1 MNYIGKD
8 GYLMDVLLS
17 IYGAASQGLTWTIF
31 ALGVFITFRILN
43 YADLTCEGS
52 FALGGSISA
61 VFVAGLN
68 LNPYLSL
75 IIALLGG
82 MLAGMV
88 TGLLHTK
95 LKIPSILSG
104 ILTMFGLYSINLRV
118 MGQPNT
124 SLMGSKS
131 IITTIREKLPTAAE
145 LGVKDIVIQTGV
157 VLLVGLVFSLAVIV
171 FLYWFFGTE
180 IGSSIRATGNNDVMV
195 RAQGVNTD
203 MTKILGLSIGN
214 GLIALAGALVT
225 QTQGYADV
233 GMGQG
238 VIVIGLAS
246 IVIGEV
252 VFFRARNFA
261 IKMLAI
267 MCGSMIY
274 RIIIAI
280 ILRLG
285 LKTNDMKL
293 FTAIV
298 VAAALS
304 LPSLIKGKKIVLSKE
319 V

>member
-8 GYLMDVLLS
+8 GYLMDVLCLYRPLLVLDHICS
-17 IYGAASQGLTWTIF
+17 
-31 ALGVFITFRILN
+31 GVFITFRILN
-43 YADLTCEGS
+43 YADLTCEGFGS
-52 FALGGSISA
+52 SISA

-195 RAQGVNTD
+195 RAD
-203 MTKILGLSIGN
+203 MTKIL
-214 GLIALAGALVT
+214 
-225 QTQGYADV
+225 
-233 GMGQG
+233 
-238 VIVIGLAS
+238 
-246 IVIGEV
+246 
-252 VFFRARNFA
+252 
-261 IKMLAI
+261 
-267 MCGSMIY
+267 
-274 RIIIAI
+274 
-280 ILRLG
+280 
-285 LKTNDMKL
+285 
-293 FTAIV
+293 
-298 VAAALS
+298 
-304 LPSLIKGKKIVLSKE
+304 
-319 V
+319 

>member
-1 MNYIGKD
+1 M
-8 GYLMDVLLS
+8 
-17 IYGAASQGLTWTIF
+17 
-31 ALGVFITFRILN
+31 
-43 YADLTCEGS
+43 
-52 FALGGSISA
+52 
-61 VFVAGLN
+61 
-68 LNPYLSL
+68 
-75 IIALLGG
+75 
-82 MLAGMV
+82 
-88 TGLLHTK
+88 
-95 LKIPSILSG
+95 
-104 ILTMFGLYSINLRV
+104 
-118 MGQPNT
+118 
-124 SLMGSKS
+124 
-131 IITTIREKLPTAAE
+131 
-145 LGVKDIVIQTGV
+145 
-157 VLLVGLVFSLAVIV
+157 
-171 FLYWFFGTE
+171 
-180 IGSSIRATGNNDVMV
+180 
-195 RAQGVNTD
+195 
-203 MTKILGLSIGN
+203 
-214 GLIALAGALVT
+214 VT

-274 RIIIAI
+274 RIIIAL

>member
-1 MNYIGKD
+1 M
-8 GYLMDVLLS
+8 
-17 IYGAASQGLTWTIF
+17 
-31 ALGVFITFRILN
+31 
-43 YADLTCEGS
+43 
-52 FALGGSISA
+52 
-61 VFVAGLN
+61 FVAGLN

-274 RIIIAI
+274 RIIIAL